1 MTDNEH
7 PGYEA
12 VRKKL
17 LERGYLHGPVER
29 FVLRDLDGAHSGAVP
44 LIFAAAKAG
53 LIGGPILGGLLAI
66 AAMLANRLVVG
77 ATDLGLLWVYFA
89 ALSTVGL
96 FVLNT
101 VVALPWM
108 ALAGRRGVRS
118 GDAVFAAMI
127 VALPTMGYL
136 GLLWARRHSGR
147 AVAEDLLF
155 LVLAL
160 SVALLV
166 AWLAGMVSLAGIIG
180 RTGQVPDRRR
190 RTVLLVLLVLLPLGL
205 LLVVS
210 RGVLA
215 QPSPL
220 RPSAFDVLP
229 GERRV
234 LLVGVDGFDA
244 DLVQAFEP
252 RGVVTGLLTAMK
264 RGAVFPLRRAPGAE
278 PAAVWTTL
286 LTGIPADEHGVG
298 GAGSERLPGIS
309 APLNPESGPIP
320 LEAALRFL
328 LPTETVP
335 TSGNQRR
342 VRTLWEIVSL
352 RQVASSI
359 GWWASWPALADQ
371 DALASGYVVSDRVL
385 PKLLAGAE
393 GDRDTLPASLFGRI
407 AADFDADRDALREE
421 FEGLF
426 GESHPPRL
434 DRWLWESFLID
445 GHALRWSERL
455 MADPEVRVG
464 FVYLP
469 GLDILRQRLASRG
482 DGDALSGLLS
492 TQAGLEAYVAWLDL
506 IIGRLSAGEPG
517 HDFVL
522 IADPGRRAE
531 PDSEGFVVIVA
542 EAVAPGCVANP
553 GSSLD
558 VTPLV
563 LRLLGFPASREMPG
577 VPSEFCWA
585 ADFPA
590 PVAIATF
597 GRKAPRRDA
606 PASDFDDGMVERLKS
621 LGYLN

>member
-1 MTDNEH
+1 MTVHEH
-7 PGYEA
+7 AGYEA

-17 LERGYLHGPVER
+17 LERGYLHGPIER
-29 FVLRDLDGAHSGAVP
+29 FVLRDLDSAHSGAVP
-44 LIFAAAKAG
+44 LILAAAKAG

-66 AAMLANRLVVG
+66 AALIANRLVVG
-77 ATDLGLLWVYFA
+77 ATDLGLLWAYFA
-89 ALSTVGL
+89 VLSTVVL
-96 FVLNT
+96 FVLNI

-127 VALPTMGYL
+127 VALPTLGYL
-136 GLLWARRHSGR
+136 GLLWGRRHSGR
-147 AVAEDLLF
+147 AVSEDLLF
-155 LVLAL
+155 LVLAI

-190 RTVLLVLLVLLPLGL
+190 RTVLVVLLVLLPLGL
-205 LLVVS
+205 LLFVS

-215 QPSPL
+215 ESSPL
-220 RPSAFDVLP
+220 RPSLFDVVQ
-229 GERRV
+229 GDRRV

-244 DLVQAFEP
+244 DLVKAFEP
-252 RGVVTGLLTAMK
+252 RGVVSGLLEAMN
-264 RGAVFPLRRAPGAE
+264 RGAVYPMRRTPGRE

-286 LTGIPADEHGVG
+286 LTGIPPEEHGVG

-309 APLNPESGPIP
+309 APFNPGSGPIP

-352 RQVASSI
+352 RQEASAV

-393 GDRDTLPASLFGRI
+393 GDRDTFPASLFDRM
-407 AADFDADRDALREE
+407 ASDFEADRNALRQE
-421 FEGLF
+421 FIGFF
-426 GESHPPRL
+426 GDSNRAPL
-434 DRWLWESFLID
+434 DQWLWESFLID
-445 GHALRWSERL
+445 GHALTWTDRL
-455 MADPEVRVG
+455 MADPDVRVG
-464 FVYLP
+464 LVYLP

-482 DGDALSGLLS
+482 DGDAIAGLLS

-506 IIGRLSAGEPG
+506 LFARMGEEDPG
-517 HDFVL
+517 HDWVL
-522 IADPGRRAE
+522 IADPGRQADE
-531 PDSEGFVVIVA
+531 ESEGFVVIVG
-542 EAVAPGCVANP
+542 EGVLPGCVA
-553 GSSLD
+553 GSGTALD
-558 VTPLV
+558 VAPLV
-563 LRLLGFPASREMPG
+563 LRLLGYPASREMPG
-577 VPSEFCWA
+577 ASRESCWRAGFPVPET
-585 ADFPA
+585 
-590 PVAIATF
+590 IATY

-606 PASDFDDGMVERLKS
+606 PASDFDDEMVERLKS

>member
-1 MTDNEH
+1 MTEKEH
-7 PGYEA
+7 AGYEA
-12 VRKKL
+12 VRQKL
-17 LERGYLHGPVER
+17 LDRGYLHGPIER
-29 FVLRDLDGAHSGAVP
+29 FVLRDLDGAHSGVVP
-44 LIFAAAKAG
+44 LIFAAAKAA

-66 AAMLANRLVVG
+66 AALLANRLVVG
-77 ATDLGLLWVYFA
+77 ATDLGLLCAYFA
-89 ALSTVGL
+89 GLSTVVL
-96 FVLNT
+96 FVLNI

-118 GDAVFAAMI
+118 GDAVFAGLI

-147 AVAEDLLF
+147 AVTEDLLF
-155 LVLAL
+155 LVLAT

-190 RTVLLVLLVLLPLGL
+190 RTVLLVLLVLLPLGFL
-205 LLVVS
+205 LFIS

-215 QPSPL
+215 ESSPL
-220 RPSAFDVLP
+220 RPSAFEVVNE
-229 GERRV
+229 ERRV
-234 LLVGVDGFDA
+234 LLIGVDGFDA

-252 RGVVTGLLTAMK
+252 RGVVTGLLDAMN
-264 RGAVFPLRRAPGAE
+264 RGAVFPLRRPAGRD

-286 LTGIPADEHGVG
+286 LTGIPPEEHGVG

-309 APLNPESGPIP
+309 APLHAGSGPIP

-342 VRTLWEIVSL
+342 VRTLWEIVAL
-352 RQVASSI
+352 KQVASAI

-371 DALASGYVVSDRVL
+371 DSQASGYVVSDRVL

-393 GDRDTLPASLFGRI
+393 GDRDTLPASLFGRM
-407 AADFDADRDALREE
+407 AADFDGDRDELRQE
-421 FEGLF
+421 FAQFF
-426 GESHPPRL
+426 GESNRSPL
-434 DRWLWESFLID
+434 DQWLWESFLID
-445 GHALRWSERL
+445 GHALRWSDRL

-469 GLDILRQRLASRG
+469 GLDILRQRLATRG
-482 DGDALSGLLS
+482 DVDAIAGVLS
-492 TQAGLEAYVAWLDL
+492 TQASLEAYVAWLDR
-506 IIGRLSAGEPG
+506 GFDRMARNEAG
-517 HDFVL
+517 HDWVL
-522 IADPGRRAE
+522 IADPGRQADE
-531 PDSEGFVVIVA
+531 DSEGFVVVVGD
-542 EAVAPGCVANP
+542 AVVPGCVSTP
-553 GSSLD
+553 GDVLD
-558 VTPLV
+558 AAPLA
-563 LRLLGFPASREMPG
+563 LRLLGFPSSREMPG
-577 VPSEFCWA
+577 TAPESCWA
-585 ADFPA
+585 QGFPA
-590 PVAIATF
+590 PDTIATY

-606 PASDFDDGMVERLKS
+606 PASDFDDEMVERLKS